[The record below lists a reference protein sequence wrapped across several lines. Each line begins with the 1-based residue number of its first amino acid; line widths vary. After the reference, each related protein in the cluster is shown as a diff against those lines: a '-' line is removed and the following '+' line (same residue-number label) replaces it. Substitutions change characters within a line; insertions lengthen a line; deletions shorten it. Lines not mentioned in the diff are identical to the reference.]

1 MSILPAHSEPSCA
14 DTAKES
20 CALPD
25 PHGAL
30 AVACS
35 LGAGDWRVAI
45 KDSLDVAGLPT
56 RQGSA
61 VLADAAPA
69 AAHAEVV
76 AHLLADGRWRIVGK
90 ANMHEFA
97 FGVTV
102 VNPRCGTPVNPRWPA
117 RIPGGSSS
125 GSAVAVAG
133 GLVDMAIGT
142 DTGGSVRMPAACC
155 GVTGFKPTYGLV
167 SRRGAWPMESSL
179 DCVGVFA
186 RDVALVEAAM
196 TAIVPGFAVAD
207 EPRAPVLGV
216 LDPTVAD
223 DVGDAVAAAI
233 ARWGGACRSRAL
245 PGLDTAFDAGM
256 VIIGRESWQALAQFA
271 DDPAMGEDVRA
282 RILAGRDHAPERLAA
297 AEAVRQVFS
306 HEVDAA
312 LAGVDALVLPT
323 LPSVPPT
330 LAEATDPRAVLPLT
344 RLVRPFNL
352 SGHPAITL
360 PVLTAQGLPAGV
372 QLVGRKGGD
381 AALFALARCLWRGID
396 TFHAGD

>member
-97 FGVTV
+97 FGVTG

-381 AALFALARCLWRGID
+381 AALLALARCLWRGLD

>member
-1 MSILPAHSEPSCA
+1 
-14 DTAKES
+14 
-20 CALPD
+20 
-25 PHGAL
+25 
-30 AVACS
+30 
-35 LGAGDWRVAI
+35 
-45 KDSLDVAGLPT
+45 
-56 RQGSA
+56 
-61 VLADAAPA
+61 
-69 AAHAEVV
+69 
-76 AHLLADGRWRIVGK
+76 
-90 ANMHEFA
+90 
-97 FGVTV
+97 
-102 VNPRCGTPVNPRWPA
+102 
-117 RIPGGSSS
+117 
-125 GSAVAVAG
+125 
-133 GLVDMAIGT
+133 
-142 DTGGSVRMPAACC
+142 
-155 GVTGFKPTYGLV
+155 
-167 SRRGAWPMESSL
+167 
-179 DCVGVFA
+179 
-186 RDVALVEAAM
+186 
-196 TAIVPGFAVAD
+196 
-207 EPRAPVLGV
+207 
-216 LDPTVAD
+216 
-223 DVGDAVAAAI
+223 
-233 ARWGGACRSRAL
+233 
-245 PGLDTAFDAGM
+245 M

-381 AALFALARCLWRGID
+381 AALLALARCLWRGLD

>member
-97 FGVTV
+97 FGVTG
-102 VNPRCGTPVNPRWPA
+102 VNPSCGTPVNPRWPA

-381 AALFALARCLWRGID
+381 AALLALARCLWRGID